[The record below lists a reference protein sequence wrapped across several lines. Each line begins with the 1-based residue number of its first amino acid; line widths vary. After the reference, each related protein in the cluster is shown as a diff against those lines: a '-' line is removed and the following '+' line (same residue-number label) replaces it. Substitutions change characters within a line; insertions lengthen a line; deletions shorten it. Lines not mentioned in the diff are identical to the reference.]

1 MIDQLTPRQM
11 RALDALN
18 RQLVRKVS
26 TLIDEL
32 SQGARDAGI
41 SPDYAPDLVTCGL
54 EVALDY
60 AQRLRYQLDRH
71 VEQLT
76 LRARLGGEP
85 LALRDHAEVFYHPK
99 THRVTV
105 GRPDRDRVDQT
116 YTPTPAS
123 RARIRR
129 LMNSY
134 HWAHRGTTPRGW
146 DGVTTLG

>member
-18 RQLVRKVS
+18 RELVRKVS

-41 SPDYAPDLVTCGL
+41 SPDYSPDLVTCGL

-129 LMNSY
+129 LMNAY

>member
-1 MIDQLTPRQM
+1 MIDQLTPRQI

-76 LRARLGGEP
+76 LQARLGGEP

-123 RARIRR
+123 RARVRR
-129 LMNSY
+129 LMNAY